1 MRKFLQSLVPLCII
15 PAVMVGC
22 VSSPQHTTTGKTSPS
37 GKRIFIP
44 QERVIIERPIPPKVE
59 PASYRSWLSS
69 GENYQRVR
77 EYEKFLTRNNVA
89 GIVPSFELLRSARDW
104 QKCGR
109 SEYAVPNRELWGNS
123 LSTLRVF
130 KYLVAAK
137 VLTDFEVTSVYR
149 DLPLNECAGGASSSK
164 HLFNSAIDFR
174 IGPEFPQAQD
184 YAFIENT
191 KFKLCQ
197 FWAQHGQSLNM
208 GIGLYSSGQIHIDT
222 QGYRTWGPDLTR
234 NSSMCNF

>member
-104 QKCGR
+104 QKMW
-109 SEYAVPNRELWGNS
+109 P
-123 LSTLRVF
+123 LRICC
-130 KYLVAAK
+130 
-137 VLTDFEVTSVYR
+137 T
-149 DLPLNECAGGASSSK
+149 
-164 HLFNSAIDFR
+164 
-174 IGPEFPQAQD
+174 
-184 YAFIENT
+184 
-191 KFKLCQ
+191 
-197 FWAQHGQSLNM
+197 
-208 GIGLYSSGQIHIDT
+208 
-222 QGYRTWGPDLTR
+222 
-234 NSSMCNF
+234 

>member
-1 MRKFLQSLVPLCII
+1 
-15 PAVMVGC
+15 MVGC

-59 PASYRSWLSS
+59 PTSYRGWLSS
-69 GENYQRVR
+69 GENYERVR

-89 GIVPSFELLRSARDW
+89 GIVPSFELSRSARDW

-130 KYLVAAK
+130 
-137 VLTDFEVTSVYR
+137 
-149 DLPLNECAGGASSSK
+149 
-164 HLFNSAIDFR
+164 
-174 IGPEFPQAQD
+174 
-184 YAFIENT
+184 
-191 KFKLCQ
+191 
-197 FWAQHGQSLNM
+197 
-208 GIGLYSSGQIHIDT
+208 
-222 QGYRTWGPDLTR
+222 
-234 NSSMCNF
+234 